1 MTDSIGTMERVS
13 GVVNVLRH
21 ILSNVAAQ
29 LMLFVRLKE
38 FAKMYDIIKN
48 ERNKCVSLI
57 QISTQKAAE
66 MREKIKI
73 LDNEM
78 EILRTTVAQKDR

>member
-1 MTDSIGTMERVS
+1 
-13 GVVNVLRH
+13 
-21 ILSNVAAQ
+21 
-29 LMLFVRLKE
+29 
-38 FAKMYDIIKN
+38 MYDIIKN

-78 EILRTTVAQKDR
+78 EILRTTVAQKDRYYPVSLTEDNL

>member
-1 MTDSIGTMERVS
+1 MQC
-13 GVVNVLRH
+13 L
-21 ILSNVAAQ
+21 VAF
-29 LMLFVRLKE
+29 FVRLKE

-78 EILRTTVAQKDR
+78 EILRTTVAQKDRYYPVSLTEDNL